1 MRGVLIAGALLAM
14 LAGCVPLSELTAP
27 ASMPLEQAAVAAAVM
42 TTITAN
48 HALPD
53 EQKTRAAKIV
63 TIARE
68 VLTLDTGASMALA
81 DVEVIVN
88 SKVAQLNLPPADALL
103 ADMLV
108 AALGAQ
114 MQRQLAL
121 TTSGAVSP
129 TTQVAIAAVCRW
141 VIVDAGGTV

>member
-1 MRGVLIAGALLAM
+1 MRAALAGAVLAM
-14 LAGCVPLSELTAP
+14 CAACVPLSELTAP
-27 ASMPLEQAAVAAAVM
+27 ASMPLEQAAVAAAVV

-48 HALPD
+48 HAD
-53 EQKTRAAKIV
+53 AAEQKARAARIV

-81 DVEVIVN
+81 DVEIIVN

-108 AALGAQ
+108 AMLGAE

-121 TTSGAVSP
+121 STTGAVSP